1 MLSATFLSKE
11 AKQRRQQDDRG
22 FRGFLAAGAGRED
35 SRSTEGSL
43 GQWKRSVWF
52 CDDMFTSPTGC
63 TAPGAALMSAVA
75 AG

>member
-11 AKQRRQQDDRG
+11 AKQRRQQDN
-22 FRGFLAAGAGRED
+22 RGFLAAGAGRED